1 MGKLNKKSVVI
12 GVCLL
17 LISTGVTICV
27 LAKEFK
33 GQPIL
38 DSLKAANP
46 GWVLPGLLAMIFY
59 WFSEALN
66 IRRGLGLSGRRP
78 QLSTCA
84 RYAVTGFF
92 FSSITPSATG
102 GQPAQ
107 LYAMN
112 RDGIHLSFG
121 AFSLLAGAMSF
132 QMSSVLLGICG
143 AVYVRQSGAIQ
154 NSSGLLLLFIFGF
167 ALNAAALTLL
177 SCTMFSE
184 GFCNFA
190 EVVLIALS
198 ERFCRKRRPED
209 QIHRSFDE
217 YRRTSALLRAN
228 PGIFAKMLGTS
239 MLQLLFY
246 NSIPFFC
253 AKALGL
259 GSAVWL
265 PCIFIQS
272 MLFVSVSALPMPG
285 ASGVT
290 EGGFAALFGS
300 IFGGA
305 DLATLLIL
313 SRTVS
318 FILPLITSGFALLAS
333 GSATY
338 ARKKGVPQ

>member
-1 MGKLNKKSVVI
+1 MGKLNRKTVI
-12 GVCLL
+12 FGACILL
-17 LISTGVTICV
+17 AATGATACV
-27 LAKEFK
+27 LLKEFK
-33 GQPIL
+33 GQAIIE
-38 DSLKAANP
+38 SLRTANLK
-46 GWVLPGLLAMIFY
+46 WVLPGLLAMVFY
-59 WFSEALN
+59 WTSEAIN
-66 IRRGLGLSGRRP
+66 IRRGLVLSGAKP
-78 QLSTCA
+78 GFANCF

-112 RDGIHLSFG
+112 RDDIHISFG

-154 NSSGLLLLFIFGF
+154 NSSGLLLLFLIGF
-167 ALNAAALTLL
+167 ALNGIALTLL
-177 SCTMFSE
+177 LCVMFSE
-184 GFCNFA
+184 SFCNFA
-190 EVVLIALS
+190 EVVLTALAD
-198 ERFCRKRRPED
+198 RFCRKCKPDAKISKAFE
-209 QIHRSFDE
+209 E
-217 YRRTSALLRAN
+217 YRKTSALLRN
-228 PGIFAKMLGTS
+228 NLGIFAKMLGTS
-239 MLQLLFY
+239 LLQLLFY

-253 AKALGL
+253 ARALGL
-259 GSAVWL
+259 SSAVWL

-290 EGGFAALFGS
+290 EGGFAALFGFL
-300 IFGGA
+300 FGGN

-318 FILPLITSGFALLAS
+318 FIAPLIISGVMLLAS
-333 GSATY
+333 GGTSFS
-338 ARKKGVPQ
+338 RKKGVPQ